1 MSTLGIDTSQLISK
15 FTTSESQSE
24 WKDVEDA
31 LLKAFPGKS
40 MAEIHAQATLYAAQN
55 PNATIDEMVS
65 SLSKSFAV
73 SISTELAAEIR
84 NEWDE
89 FNSASDLSPIELLAV
104 LDDYSGDKVDTSSRA
119 YLMFIMQALQKE
131 IERITAETMEAG
143 EKASKTMY
151 DAAKA
156 ELNEKIEEMNKPPGF
171 FDKVMPWLSAAAA
184 VIGAAI
190 AIAVAVAVSVGTGG
204 VAAGLAITAAV
215 IACVLAVSAVAGAAT
230 GGEYSLAG
238 VTAKLLEACGVDK
251 ETAQWIGLGVEITL
265 AIVGICCSLGAGFA
279 ASAGSGA
286 STATNAGTT
295 AAKTADTAAKAADTA
310 AKAADTAAKVADATA
325 KMKSLTQVLSFI
337 QGALMVGTGIAQGA
351 KAIAD
356 YNYAMDQAEL
366 TELKAILER
375 LLAILK
381 ANQAVDQQMLE
392 AIFGAIR
399 KTLTDTQSEYL
410 DTLLKSSNIDMA

>member
-1 MSTLGIDTSQLISK
+1 M
-15 FTTSESQSE
+15 
-24 WKDVEDA
+24 
-31 LLKAFPGKS
+31 LKAFPGKS

-171 FDKVMPWLSAAAA
+171 FDKVMPLAERRRRRHWRRPSPLP
-184 VIGAAI
+184 
-190 AIAVAVAVSVGTGG
+190 VAVAVSVGTGG

-265 AIVGICCSLGAGFA
+265 AIVGHL
-279 ASAGSGA
+279 
-286 STATNAGTT
+286 
-295 AAKTADTAAKAADTA
+295 
-310 AKAADTAAKVADATA
+310 
-325 KMKSLTQVLSFI
+325 
-337 QGALMVGTGIAQGA
+337 
-351 KAIAD
+351 
-356 YNYAMDQAEL
+356 
-366 TELKAILER
+366 
-375 LLAILK
+375 LLAGRG
-381 ANQAVDQQMLE
+381 VRG
-392 AIFGAIR
+392 FR
-399 KTLTDTQSEYL
+399 R
-410 DTLLKSSNIDMA
+410 

>member
-15 FTTSESQSE
+15 FTTSQSQSE

-40 MAEIHAQATLYAAQN
+40 MGEIHAQATLYAAQN
-55 PNATIDEMVS
+55 PNATIDEMIS
-65 SLSKSFAV
+65 SLSTSFAV

-89 FNSASDLSPIELLAV
+89 FNSASDLSPVELLAV
-104 LDDYSGDKVDTSSRA
+104 LDDYKGDSVDTSSRA

-143 EKASKTMY
+143 EKASKSMY

-171 FDKVMPWLSAAAA
+171 FDSVMPWLGAAAA
-184 VIGAAI
+184 VIGAVI
-190 AIAVAVAVSVGTGG
+190 AVGVAVAVTAGTGG

-215 IACVLAVSAVAGAAT
+215 IACVLAVSAVVGAAT
-230 GGEYSLAG
+230 SGEYSLAG
-238 VTAKLLEACGVDK
+238 VTAKVLEACGVD
-251 ETAQWIGLGVEITL
+251 EDTAQWIGLGVEITL

-295 AAKTADTAAKAADTA
+295 AAKTADTAVKVADTTAKAADA
-310 AKAADTAAKVADATA
+310 AA

-356 YNYAMDQAEL
+356 YSYSMDQAEL

-381 ANQAVDQQMLE
+381 ANQAVNQQMLE
-392 AIFGAIR
+392 AVFGAIR
-399 KTLTDTQSEYL
+399 KTLTETQSDYL
-410 DTLLKSSNIDMA
+410 DTLLKSSNVDMA